1 MGLSRLVGCLV
12 GLVVMACLATYAR
25 AMSIQGDQE
34 VCPGGISDYTVTPAS
49 GCGTGYTVEW
59 TLSPSSAGN
68 LSSSGGTS
76 ATVFWS
82 SSFSGTATISAVV
95 RKNSDNSQCDNGSLD
110 VQSRH
115 FDTPVLTVAPNFAP
129 CGTVTAL
136 TFTVQSQQNV
146 DELEWNVP
154 PGWSAPAASSATT
167 VVIHT
172 NTTTAG
178 NVSVTARNTNCPG
191 IELTSDPVFVSR
203 TAAPG
208 PISGPTSIQR
218 KNTGHYSIAAIPGA
232 TSYAWTVTGNGG
244 PSITGGQ
251 GTTAVDVSFPLEG
264 SASLCVRQTNA
275 CGIGPATCTA
285 ITVICTPP
293 PISTCPAPVWVG
305 GYGTGDGW
313 GDPDATPRFLA
324 DLNGDGLSDIVGIS
338 FSGVDVSLS
347 TGSSFTPASIWT
359 TAFSPPNGWVSQ
371 SQTPRM
377 LGDVN
382 GDHREDLVGF
392 SPSSGT
398 WVALST
404 GSGFGAA
411 TQWQTGF
418 DAARGWGSL
427 DDNPRYL
434 SDVDHDGKA
443 DLVGFS
449 NDGGVVVA
457 LSTGASFGAATQ
469 WSGGFDHTNGWVHQ
483 DETPRY
489 LADVNGDGWPDI
501 VGFSYDGVDV
511 ALDQHAG
518 SVSLHAFGASTV
530 YHVGFTAAEGWSSN
544 SVYPRFVIDVN
555 DDQRADIVGFGGDGV
570 SVSLA
575 SLSGALGSPQEW
587 VRAMGVSQGWS
598 DQNSYPRTVGNFNC
612 DPYPDLVG
620 FGSSGVLVSLNQNGT
635 SFSCPATLSIGFDH
649 DHGWSSQSQFPRF
662 LATVRPN
669 THADIVGFSSSG
681 VAVEAC
687 GSACLLGPPGP
698 ATSPWSRAVMLALLA
713 VTGAVVL
720 ARRGRELEG
729 SIAADPGPDSH
740 TKAGRS

>member
-1 MGLSRLVGCLV
+1 MGRSHLV
-12 GLVVMACLATYAR
+12 GLLFGMMSTACLAAGAR
-25 AMSIQGDQE
+25 AMSITGDQE
-34 VCPGGISDYTVTPAS
+34 VCPGGIVNYEATVSNCGSSYTLQ
-49 GCGTGYTVEW
+49 W
-59 TLSPSSAGN
+59 TLTPSSAGSVN
-68 LSSSGGTS
+68 SSGTT
-76 ATVFWS
+76 ATVFWA
-82 SSFSGTATISAVV
+82 SSFSGTATISAIA
-95 RKNSDNSQCDNGSLD
+95 RKDADNSQCDDGSLD
-110 VQSRH
+110 IQSRN
-115 FDTPVLTVAPNFAP
+115 FDKPAFTLAPTYAP

-146 DELEWNVP
+146 DDLEWNVP
-154 PGWSAPAASSATT
+154 SGWSAPPTGSATT

-178 NVSVTARNTNCPG
+178 YVSVTARNTNCPG
-191 IELTSDPVFVSR
+191 LQITSDQVFVSR
-203 TAAPG
+203 TPAPG
-208 PISGPTSIQR
+208 SISGPSTIQR
-218 KNTGHYSIAAIPGA
+218 KNIGHYSIAAISGA
-232 TSYAWTVTGNGG
+232 TNYTWTVSGNGG

-251 GTTAVDVSFPLEG
+251 GTTDSDVSFPLEG
-264 SASLCVRQTNA
+264 NVTLCVKATNA
-275 CGIGPATCTA
+275 CGTGPATCTA
-285 ITVICTPP
+285 ITVVCTPP
-293 PISTCPAPVWVG
+293 PITTCPAPVWVG
-305 GYGTGDGW
+305 GYGTNDGW

-324 DLNGDGLSDIVGIS
+324 DLNGDGLSDVVGIS

-371 SQTPRM
+371 TDTPRM

-382 GDHREDLVGF
+382 GDHRDDLVGF

-434 SDVDHDGKA
+434 SDVDQDGKA

-457 LSTGASFGAATQ
+457 LSTGSGFGSAIQ
-469 WSGGFDHTNGWVHQ
+469 WSSGFDHTNGWVHQ
-483 DETPRY
+483 DDTPRY

-511 ALDQHAG
+511 ALDQHSA
-518 SVSLHAFGASTV
+518 SVSLHAFGAASV
-530 YHVGFTAAEGWSSN
+530 YHIGFTAAEGWSSN

-555 DDQRADIVGFGGDGV
+555 NDQRADIVGFGGDGV

-575 SLSGALGSPQEW
+575 SLTGALGAPQEW
-587 VRAMGVSQGWS
+587 VRAMGTSQGWS
-598 DQNSYPRTVGNFNC
+598 SQNSYPRTVGSFNC

-635 SFSCPATLSIGFDH
+635 AFSCPATLSIGFDH
-649 DHGWSSQSQFPRF
+649 DHGWSTQSQYPRF

-669 THADIVGFSSSG
+669 THADIVGFSASG

-687 GSACLLGPPGP
+687 GSSCSVGPPGP
-698 ATSPWSRAVMLALLA
+698 ATSPASRAAMLALLA
-713 VTGAVVL
+713 FTGGVVIV
-720 ARRGRELEG
+720 RRRRALEG
-729 SIAADPGPDSH
+729 AAIVGDGGSDPNS
-740 TKAGRS
+740 